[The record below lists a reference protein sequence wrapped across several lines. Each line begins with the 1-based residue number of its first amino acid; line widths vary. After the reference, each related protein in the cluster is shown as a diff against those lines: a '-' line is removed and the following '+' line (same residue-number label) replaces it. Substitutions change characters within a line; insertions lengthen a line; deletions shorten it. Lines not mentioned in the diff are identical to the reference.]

1 MLIGFHYLKILGLK
15 KVLHKQHRVSF
26 GVSALIQQT
35 FATQEGQV
43 MRWPLWALIL
53 FVVAFAIQFILILK
67 KSKKDMQH
75 LAQIPLQE
83 DKRTQL

>member
-1 MLIGFHYLKILGLK
+1 MNSWLAFSLLNKI
-15 KVLHKQHRVSF
+15 KQRRLSF

-35 FATQEGQV
+35 FSTQEGQI

-53 FVVAFAIQFILILK
+53 FILAFAIQLILILK
-67 KSKKDMQH
+67 KSKKEMQC

-83 DKRTQL
+83 DKGT